1 MQKTEKDI
9 VFIKVQQLYPHP
21 DNPRKEVGDVSEL
34 AESIKKNGIMQNL
47 TVIPLSALDTEAEE
61 QPPADEISLL
71 SDFHVLIGHRRLAAC
86 RKAGIEE
93 VPCKIVSNISKRE
106 QVSIMLEENMQR
118 NDLTIYEQAQG
129 FQMMLDLGENAESI
143 AEKTGF
149 SKSTVY
155 HRLNLAKLDPE
166 ELKKKQDNES
176 YQISLKD
183 LYELE
188 KVSDVEKRNEIL
200 KNSKNSNDIAWR
212 VNQAVREAKEAQRKK
227 EIIETLEN
235 AGVEDATKTLLNER
249 FNGNWKYLESFYY
262 HETKPLDIAFEGE
275 KKKYYMVANSWIGVY
290 EEANEEVQK
299 EKSAEQLEREKRDKN
314 RSVLKDIENKMEK
327 RRVAF
332 IESIVSGELKVDIDE
347 TTKDEI
353 WKCLISE
360 DDYAT
365 GSELIGFL
373 SDKPIYKLSEE
384 EEDAYYEKLQQLDA
398 WKTMLIALCVSMDN
412 IGSVVDYRGEYI
424 ADNACR
430 YAKGNKLL
438 AKYGWYL
445 EKEEQQLLDGTHEL
459 YEKENVNK

>member
-9 VFIKVQQLYPHP
+9 VFIKVEQLYPHP
-21 DNPRKEVGDVSEL
+21 DNPRKDVGDVSEL
-34 AESIKKNGIMQNL
+34 TESIKKNGIMQNL

-61 QPPADEISLL
+61 QPPADEISML
-71 SDFHVLIGHRRLAAC
+71 SDFYVLIGHRRLAAC

-155 HRLNLAKLDPE
+155 HRLNLAKLDPK
-166 ELKKKQDNES
+166 ELKKKQDSES

-188 KVSDVEKRNEIL
+188 KVPDVEKRNEIL
-200 KNSKNSNDIAWR
+200 KNSKNSDDIAWR
-212 VNQAVREAKEAQRKK
+212 VSQAVREAKEAERKK
-227 EIIETLEN
+227 EIIEALEN

-249 FNGNWKYLESFYY
+249 FNGNWKFLESFYY
-262 HETKPLDIAFEGE
+262 YETKPLDIAFEGE
-275 KKKYYMVANSWIGVY
+275 KKKYYMVGSSWINVY
-290 EEANEEVQK
+290 EEASEEVQK

-314 RSVLKDIENKMEK
+314 RSELKDIENKMEK

-332 IESIVSGELKVDIDE
+332 IESIISEELKVDIDE

-360 DDYAT
+360 DDCVT

-373 SDKPIYKLSEE
+373 SDKPIYQLSEE

-398 WKTMLIALCVSMDN
+398 WKTMLIALCVCMDN
-412 IGSVVDYRGEYI
+412 IGTVVDYRGEYI
-424 ADNACR
+424 AEDAQR
-430 YAKGNKLL
+430 YAKGNKIL

-445 EKEEQQLLDGTHEL
+445 EEEEQQLLDGTHEL
-459 YEKENVNK
+459 YEKEEA

>member
-21 DNPRKEVGDVSEL
+21 DNPRKDVGDVSEL
-34 AESIKKNGIMQNL
+34 TESIKKNGIMQNL

-86 RKAGIEE
+86 RKAGITE

-155 HRLNLAKLDPE
+155 HRLNLAKLDLK
-166 ELKKKQDNES
+166 ELKKKQDSES

-188 KVSDVEKRNEIL
+188 KVSDIEKRNQIL
-200 KNSKNSNDIAWR
+200 KYSKNANDISWR
-212 VNQAVREAKEAQRKK
+212 VNQAVREEKEAQRKK
-227 EIIETLEN
+227 EIIEALES
-235 AGVEDATKTLLNER
+235 AGAEDSTEILLNER
-249 FNGNWKYLESFYY
+249 FNGKWKCLGSFYY
-262 HETKPLDIAFEGE
+262 HETRPLDTVFEGE
-275 KKKYYMVANSWIGVY
+275 KKKYYMVGNSWIGVY
-290 EEANEEVQK
+290 EEDNPEELK
-299 EKSAEQLEREKRDKN
+299 EKSAEQIEREKRDKN
-314 RSVLKDIENKMEK
+314 RSELKDIENRMQK
-327 RRVAF
+327 RRCEF
-332 IESIVSGELKVDIDE
+332 IESVISGELKVDIDE

-353 WKCLISE
+353 WKCIICE
-360 DDYAT
+360 NDYVT
-365 GSELIGFL
+365 GSDLIGFI
-373 SDKPIYKLSEE
+373 SDKPIYQLSDE

-424 ADNACR
+424 AEDAKR
-430 YAKGNKLL
+430 YEKGNEIL
-438 AKYGWYL
+438 AKYGWFL
-445 EKEEQQLLDGTHEL
+445 EEEEQQLLNGTHEL
-459 YEKENVNK
+459 YEIVDEGE